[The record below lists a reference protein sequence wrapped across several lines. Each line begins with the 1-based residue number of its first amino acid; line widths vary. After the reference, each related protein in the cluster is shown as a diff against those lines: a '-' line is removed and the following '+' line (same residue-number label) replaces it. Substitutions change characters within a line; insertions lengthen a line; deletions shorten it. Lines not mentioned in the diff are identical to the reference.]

1 MLTANPGN
9 HEPRQQAGFTLIEV
23 LIAVLLLSVGLLGL
37 AGLQTASLRNNGS
50 ALLRSQATTIAYD
63 ILDQMR
69 ADVSPANPDYS
80 PYETSGLTC
89 NSSAS
94 TALSDWQ
101 QELCQLPGGEGSIA
115 VTGNNVTVTVK
126 WLEKWDPNLDKTNP
140 DSRYQQISFKT
151 QL

>member
-69 ADVSPANPDYS
+69 AGVSPANPNYS

-89 NSSAS
+89 KPQVS
-94 TALSDWQ
+94 TVLADWQ
-101 QELCQLPGGEGSIA
+101 QELCQLPGGEGTIA
-115 VTGNNVTVTVK
+115 VTGNTVTVTVK
-126 WLEKWDPNLDKTNP
+126 WLEKWDKALDNTTDN
-140 DSRYQQISFKT
+140 SYQTITFTT

>member
-1 MLTANPGN
+1 MLTANPDN
-9 HEPRQQAGFTLIEV
+9 HAPLQQAGFTLIEV

-50 ALLRSQATTIAYD
+50 ALMRSQATTIAYD

-69 ADVSPANPDYS
+69 AGVSPANPNYS

-101 QELCQLPGGEGSIA
+101 QELCQLPGGEGKIN
-115 VTGNNVTVTVK
+115 VTGNTVTVSVQ
-126 WLEKWDPNLDKTNP
+126 WLEKWDKALDNNTDK
-140 DSRYQQISFKT
+140 SYQSITFTT